1 MEAAVEHILGSNS
14 TDIFWWQMLIRAITV
29 FFIALLLVRLG
40 GTRIFG
46 QNTSFDIV
54 LGIILGSILSRAIT
68 GNSPYFPTI
77 LSSAV
82 LVALHWILSW
92 IALKNS
98 SFGSIIKGNK
108 TLLLKDGKYLRENM
122 GRKQISEND
131 FLEALRSKGS
141 IEVEKVKYAYLERS
155 GEISIIM

>member
-1 MEAAVEHILGSNS
+1 METVIDQVLGPNS
-14 TDIFWWQMLIRAITV
+14 SDIAWWQMLIRAFTI
-29 FFIALLLVRLG
+29 FFIALLIVRLG

-77 LSSAV
+77 TAAAMLV
-82 LVALHWILSW
+82 LLHWVLSW
-92 IALKNS
+92 IAIKNS
-98 SFGSIIKGNK
+98 RFGSIIKGNK
-108 TLLLKDGKYLRENM
+108 TLLIKDGKYVRENM
-122 GRKQISEND
+122 NKRQISEND
-131 FLEALRSKGS
+131 VLEALRSKGNL
-141 IEVEKVKYAYLERS
+141 EVEKVKYAYLERS